1 MQSLTWVH
9 VIFSP
14 TGNIMTVSYMSGLML
29 GSVVAYAA
37 FSFTASG
44 SSLHSETSYNFTQGY

>member
-1 MQSLTWVH
+1 
-9 VIFSP
+9 
-14 TGNIMTVSYMSGLML
+14 MTVSYMSGLML